1 MLHVP
6 MERFMPSVFRV
17 PLARFMGTLITR
29 SRKRRQAEK
38 KHLTMKDLYNQLV
51 SDTQAYLK
59 TRYQLLQV
67 RSIEQTSQ
75 LLGLIITLFAMTA
88 IVVIGLIFLAIALAA
103 WLEQWLPMWASYLVI
118 AGAML
123 LIALGLFWGRR
134 LWFVRPIEK
143 HLGELVTTD
152 NRPLNLQ
159 KQSLENQATMQQ
171 ELLQR
176 DINAIRQEWS
186 LVERVLKI
194 IKSIIS

>member
-1 MLHVP
+1 
-6 MERFMPSVFRV
+6 
-17 PLARFMGTLITR
+17 
-29 SRKRRQAEK
+29 
-38 KHLTMKDLYNQLV
+38 MKDFYNQLL

-59 TRYQLLQV
+59 TQYQLLQV

-123 LIALGLFWGRR
+123 LIALGVLWGRR

-143 HLGELVTTD
+143 HLGEVI
-152 NRPLNLQ
+152 LNNPQSLKKQ
-159 KQSLENQATMQQ
+159 KQALDSQSTMQR
-171 ELLQR
+171 ELLERDLAEVRRDWSQVQHLFSLLR
-176 DINAIRQEWS
+176 DIFSPKE
-186 LVERVLKI
+186 
-194 IKSIIS
+194 

>member
-1 MLHVP
+1 
-6 MERFMPSVFRV
+6 
-17 PLARFMGTLITR
+17 
-29 SRKRRQAEK
+29 
-38 KHLTMKDLYNQLV
+38 MKDLYNQLS

-59 TRYQLLQV
+59 TQYQLLQV

-123 LIALGLFWGRR
+123 LIALGVLCGRR

-143 HLGELVTTD
+143 HLGEVVMD
-152 NRPLNLQ
+152 NPQSLNQQ
-159 KQSLENQATMQQ
+159 KQSLENQSSMQR
-171 ELLQR
+171 ELLER
-176 DINAIRQEWS
+176 DVAEIRRDWS
-186 LVERVLKI
+186 QVKGVLEVIWSMFDGKG
-194 IKSIIS
+194 

>member
-1 MLHVP
+1 
-6 MERFMPSVFRV
+6 
-17 PLARFMGTLITR
+17 
-29 SRKRRQAEK
+29 
-38 KHLTMKDLYNQLV
+38 MKDFYNQLV

-59 TRYQLLQV
+59 TQYQLLQV

-123 LIALGLFWGRR
+123 LIALGVLWGRR

-143 HLGELVTTD
+143 HLSEVVMD
-152 NRPLNLQ
+152 NPQPLK
-159 KQSLENQATMQQ
+159 KQRQAIENQSAMQR
-171 ELLQR
+171 ELLER
-176 DINAIRQEWS
+176 DIAEVRRNWS
-186 LVERVLKI
+186 QVQRLFSLLRDILSPKG
-194 IKSIIS
+194 

>member
-1 MLHVP
+1 
-6 MERFMPSVFRV
+6 
-17 PLARFMGTLITR
+17 
-29 SRKRRQAEK
+29 
-38 KHLTMKDLYNQLV
+38 MKDFYNQLL

-59 TRYQLLQV
+59 TQYQLLQV

-123 LIALGLFWGRR
+123 MIALGVLWGRR

-143 HLGELVTTD
+143 HLGEVVMGTPQ
-152 NRPLNLQ
+152 PLKKQ
-159 KQSLENQATMQQ
+159 KQSLENQSAMQR
-171 ELLQR
+171 ELLNR
-176 DINAIRQEWS
+176 DMAEVRRDWS
-186 LVERVLKI
+186 QVQQLFALLRDVFLPKE
-194 IKSIIS
+194 

>member
-1 MLHVP
+1 
-6 MERFMPSVFRV
+6 
-17 PLARFMGTLITR
+17 
-29 SRKRRQAEK
+29 
-38 KHLTMKDLYNQLV
+38 MKDFYNQLL

-59 TRYQLLQV
+59 TQYQLLQV

-123 LIALGLFWGRR
+123 MIALGVLWGRR

-143 HLGELVTTD
+143 HLGEVVMGTPQSLKK
-152 NRPLNLQ
+152 Q
-159 KQSLENQATMQQ
+159 KQSLENQSAMQR
-171 ELLQR
+171 ELLNR
-176 DINAIRQEWS
+176 DMAEVRRDWS
-186 LVERVLKI
+186 QVQQLFALLRDVFLPKE
-194 IKSIIS
+194 